1 VTAPTVRVTGEG
13 APATSRLGLI
23 DSWHQ
28 RELFWTL
35 VERQLRLRRKRSVMG
50 VAWPLIS
57 PLFLLA
63 LYGVVFTSVFKV
75 PVADYPIYLF
85 AGLLPWSF
93 LVQAVHDSLQA
104 ISFEPDL
111 IRRAP
116 FPPHFLPLARVV
128 VMIFPFL
135 ALLAGFVAYELAF
148 TEVPV
153 SVALLPWLVVPIGS
167 LFLFVAAASLLLS
180 LFDVFNRDLRYLLQN
195 LLTVWFFLIPI
206 VYHRGMVEG
215 TLRIVTRL
223 DPMRLIIDQ
232 FRDVLY
238 EGRVD
243 DPGVHLLTLAGC
255 LVAFVVALA
264 VFRAKAVDLAK
275 DV

>member
-1 VTAPTVRVTGEG
+1 MTARTVRVTGVG
-13 APATSRLGLI
+13 APPSTRLGLAT
-23 DSWHQ
+23 SLRQ

-35 VERQLRLRRKRSVMG
+35 VERQLRLRRKRSIMG
-50 VAWPLIS
+50 VAWPLVA

-63 LYGVVFTSVFKV
+63 LYGVIFTSVFKV
-75 PVADYPIYLF
+75 PIADYPVYLF
-85 AGLLPWSF
+85 AGLLPWTL
-93 LVQAVHDSLQA
+93 LVQSVHDSLQA

-128 VMIFPFL
+128 VMVLPFL
-135 ALLAGFVAYELAF
+135 ALLVGFVIYEVVFTDVPIRLPLLA
-148 TEVPV
+148 
-153 SVALLPWLVVPIGS
+153 WLVVPVTS
-167 LFLFVAAASLLLS
+167 LVLFVAAASMLLA
-180 LFDVFNRDLRYLLQN
+180 LFDVFNRDLRYILQN

-206 VYHRGMVEG
+206 VYHRGMVDG
-215 TLRIVTRL
+215 ALRIVTRF

-238 EGRVD
+238 IGRVN

-255 LVAFVVALA
+255 LIGFVVALA
-264 VFRAKAVDLAK
+264 VFQAKAVDLAK